1 MVALS
6 PRDVEISVVVASIE
20 SERSI
25 RGCLESV
32 FASASGH
39 AAEVI
44 VVDAS
49 RDATADL
56 VRREFPQ
63 ASLLCMAPG
72 TLTPLLWSSGFAR
85 SNGRAIAF
93 TTGHCTVP
101 RQWLSELQSA
111 LELGAAGAGGPVS
124 LKAGTSLL

>member
-32 FASASGH
+32 FASARGH

-49 RDATADL
+49 RDATAEV
-56 VRREFPQ
+56 VRRLQRNLAGED
-63 ASLLCMAPG
+63 PG
-72 TLTPLLWSSGFAR
+72 HSS
-85 SNGRAIAF
+85 
-93 TTGHCTVP
+93 VP
-101 RQWLSELQSA
+101 KEPPPDR
-111 LELGAAGAGGPVS
+111 
-124 LKAGTSLL
+124 